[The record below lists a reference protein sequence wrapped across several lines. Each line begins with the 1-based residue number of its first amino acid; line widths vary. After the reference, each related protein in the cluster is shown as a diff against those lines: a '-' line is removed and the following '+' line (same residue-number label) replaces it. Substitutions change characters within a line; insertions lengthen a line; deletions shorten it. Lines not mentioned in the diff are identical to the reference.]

1 MTSYRYG
8 ANPSLARLA
17 PSHSPR
23 LAYLLTPTRTL
34 FADQVFVETLDKSF
48 ENVCELDIIFNQ
60 QKAGLILDEMI
71 TGGLV
76 LETSSQAI
84 VAK

>member
-1 MTSYRYG
+1 M
-8 ANPSLARLA
+8 
-17 PSHSPR
+17 
-23 LAYLLTPTRTL
+23 
-34 FADQVFVETLDKSF
+34 ETLDKSF

-71 TGGLV
+71 TEGLV